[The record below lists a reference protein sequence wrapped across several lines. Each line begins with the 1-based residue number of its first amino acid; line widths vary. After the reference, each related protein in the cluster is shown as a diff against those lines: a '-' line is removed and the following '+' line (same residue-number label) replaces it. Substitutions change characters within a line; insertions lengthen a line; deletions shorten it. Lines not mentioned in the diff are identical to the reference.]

1 MSRTVHF
8 AVSPRLTAL
17 LGETYRLTEA
27 ALKELVDNGWD
38 ADADNIWVTLPKAMT
53 TDPIIVKDDGSGMS
67 PAQLESE
74 YLDIARDR
82 RSTKGDYSPR
92 LKRRIKGRKGIGKFA
107 GLAAARD
114 MLVETVC
121 DGVKS
126 QVSID
131 KQVILNAA
139 DDLERIPLP
148 LTETSR
154 PRRSERHQDYFEQ
167 SGSGLEL
174 PERGAASSVASL
186 RIWPRS
192 RHQNLCQRTDS
203 RCRGF
208 PGETTKVKETFTN
221 AGEVRLRFTI
231 AEGKPPKHAGFLL
244 RVGGKVVGR
253 PQWFGLDENR
263 EIPEGLRKRVYG
275 EIEVDGIDGVVT
287 SDWGALIENSKAY
300 EEISGLVRDLTT
312 TKLKTVYAKEMNL
325 QQARLKQEIDRRLQ
339 NLPEHRRAFAEAAL
353 EKVLVKFYGERQERI
368 ETVASVVLDAMERD
382 EYWQVLRNID
392 EARNGDVSNFADA
405 LEQFGLVELTRMAES
420 AHARLRYLAELD
432 ALAAKPATLEA
443 QMHKAIEKSLWVL
456 GGAYYLMS
464 SNETLARTVEEYA
477 KKKFRGKQ
485 ASKRPDLLLST
496 DPGDRY
502 LLIEFKRPTHPI
514 TRKDEA
520 QAQIYAD
527 ELHGQLPAK
536 PFDII
541 VIGGKRVGE
550 SDPRNDAPNM
560 SVWSYG
566 DVISKARHEVQWLL
580 STALRSV

>member
-1 MSRTVHF
+1 MNF
-8 AVSPRLTAL
+8 PNEERLRAL
-17 LGETYRLTEA
+17 LLYEYGREA
-27 ALKELVDNGWD
+27 PIKIYVNGR
-38 ADADNIWVTLPKAMT
+38 I
-53 TDPIIVKDDGSGMS
+53 
-67 PAQLESE
+67 
-74 YLDIARDR
+74 LD
-82 RSTKGDYSPR
+82 
-92 LKRRIKGRKGIGKFA
+92 
-107 GLAAARD
+107 
-114 MLVETVC
+114 VE
-121 DGVKS
+121 
-126 QVSID
+126 
-131 KQVILNAA
+131 
-139 DDLERIPLP
+139 DL
-148 LTETSR
+148 
-154 PRRSERHQDYFEQ
+154 
-167 SGSGLEL
+167 
-174 PERGAASSVASL
+174 
-186 RIWPRS
+186 
-192 RHQNLCQRTDS
+192 
-203 RCRGF
+203 

-443 QMHKAIEKSLWVL
+443 QMHKAIEKTLWVL

-541 VIGGKRVGE
+541 VIGGKRVG
-550 SDPRNDAPNM
+550 
-560 SVWSYG
+560 
-566 DVISKARHEVQWLL
+566 
-580 STALRSV
+580 